1 MVVSE
6 DAAEER
12 TLDAIMLGV
21 TVLLAETTAVRD
33 SVMLLLLLLVVS
45 AVADC
50 AKAIEATPK
59 RSGISDCRMIGWCL
73 VFFCFV
79 YSEEQQ
85 CSALRVQPFN
95 ILEPVAGSNINKK
108 KEENEKTKYAMQNAM
123 RRPGVT

>member
-6 DAAEER
+6 GAAEER
-12 TLDAIMLGV
+12 TPDAIMLGV

-33 SVMLLLLLLVVS
+33 SVMLLLLLVVS
-45 AVADC
+45 TVADC
-50 AKAIEATPK
+50 AKTIEATPN
-59 RSGISDCRMIGWCL
+59 RSVISDCRMIGWCL

-85 CSALRVQPFN
+85 CSAQRVQPFD
-95 ILEPVAGSNINKK
+95 IPEPVAGSNINK
-108 KEENEKTKYAMQNAM
+108 KEENEKTKYAMQKAM